1 MTKAKSF
8 RQEPTYHLHKII
20 EQYSQNL
27 CSPKNQSM
35 VLNQTA
41 SILKQYSQEPAL
53 WAMLDKAIPAMLRN
67 IERSSNIPVEELNKL
82 LAAYL
87 NDYPT
92 NKIPPASYDIAVFGL
107 LHSEVIQPEGG
118 VNLSTQCVSKACMF
132 LLGLSQKYRY
142 YDLREFYQWLDSA
155 EFDNAELYTSLALL
169 KLGMLCYRAKDP
181 LSHGLI
187 SSLPKELDTGWKMMM
202 AAKRHLWDICVNY
215 DLIKPLDV
223 FDVRPFR
230 ASRPAQICVVKS
242 FCDHDGLRLCKAL
255 IRNGVIWYSNII
267 QNMVIQ
273 DIPLSPERQEEL
285 AFNWVQQI

>member
-87 NDYPT
+87 SDYPT

-118 VNLSTQCVSKACMF
+118 VNLSTKCVSKACMF
-132 LLGLSQKYRY
+132 LLGLSQRYRY

-155 EFDNAELYTSLALL
+155 EFVNAELYTSLALL

-181 LSHGLI
+181 LPHGLT

-215 DLIKPLDV
+215 SLIKPRWSYTQLYTRSFGV
-223 FDVRPFR
+223 SKPI
-230 ASRPAQICVVKS
+230 QIRVAMSECNS
-242 FCDHDGLRLCKAL
+242 DGLELCRAL
-255 IRNGVIWYSNII
+255 IQYGIIWSPNRT
-267 QNMVIQ
+267 QR
-273 DIPLSPERQEEL
+273 IPLSPERQEEL
-285 AFNWVQQI
+285 AFNWVHQV

>member
-1 MTKAKSF
+1 MTKAKPFPS
-8 RQEPTYHLHKII
+8 PSLHEII
-20 EQYSQNL
+20 KQ
-27 CSPKNQSM
+27 CSHDLRSTRIQSK
-35 VLNQTA
+35 VLNQMVK
-41 SILKQYSQEPAL
+41 IIKQHPQEPAL

-169 KLGMLCYRAKDP
+169 KLGMLCYRTRDP
-181 LSHGLI
+181 LPHGLT

-202 AAKRHLWDICVNY
+202 AAKRRLWKICTDY
-215 DLIKPLDV
+215 MLIKPQSYMQS
-223 FDVRPFR
+223 FNSSQPIQVRLIR
-230 ASRPAQICVVKS
+230 SS
-242 FCDHDGLRLCKAL
+242 CDADGLNLCKVL
-255 IRNGVIWYSNII
+255 IRSGVIWSSDRT
-267 QNMVIQ
+267 QR
-273 DIPLSPERQEEL
+273 IPLSPERQEEL
-285 AFNWVQQI
+285 AFNWVHQV

>member
-87 NDYPT
+87 SDYPT

-118 VNLSTQCVSKACMF
+118 VNLSTKCVSKACMF
-132 LLGLSQKYRY
+132 LLGLSQRYRY
-142 YDLREFYQWLDSA
+142 YDLREFYQCLDSA
-155 EFDNAELYTSLALL
+155 EFVNAELYTSLALL

-181 LSHGLI
+181 LPHGLT
-187 SSLPKELDTGWKMMM
+187 SSLPKELDSGWKMMM
-202 AAKRHLWDICVNY
+202 AAKRRLWKICTDY
-215 DLIKPLDV
+215 MLIKPQSYMQS
-223 FDVRPFR
+223 FNSSQPIQVRLIR
-230 ASRPAQICVVKS
+230 SS
-242 FCDHDGLRLCKAL
+242 CDADGLNLCKVL
-255 IRNGVIWYSNII
+255 IRSGVIWSSDRT
-267 QNMVIQ
+267 QR
-273 DIPLSPERQEEL
+273 IPLSPEHQEEL
-285 AFNWVQQI
+285 AFNWVHQV

>member
-1 MTKAKSF
+1 MTKAKPFPS
-8 RQEPTYHLHKII
+8 PSLHEII
-20 EQYSQNL
+20 KQ
-27 CSPKNQSM
+27 CSHDLRSTRIQSK
-35 VLNQTA
+35 VLNQMVK
-41 SILKQYSQEPAL
+41 IIKQHPQEPAL

-118 VNLSTQCVSKACMF
+118 VNLSTQCVSKACTF

-142 YDLREFYQWLDSA
+142 YDLRESYQWLDSA
-155 EFDNAELYTSLALL
+155 EFDNAGLYACLVLL
-169 KLGMLCYRAKDP
+169 KLGMLCYRTRDP
-181 LSHGLI
+181 LPHGLT

-215 DLIKPLDV
+215 SLIKPRWSYTQLYTRSFGV
-223 FDVRPFR
+223 SKPI
-230 ASRPAQICVVKS
+230 QIRVAMSECNS
-242 FCDHDGLRLCKAL
+242 DGLELCRAL
-255 IRNGVIWYSNII
+255 IQYGIIWSPNRT
-267 QNMVIQ
+267 QR
-273 DIPLSPERQEEL
+273 IPLSPERQEEL
-285 AFNWVQQI
+285 AFNWVHQI

>member
-1 MTKAKSF
+1 MTNAKPFPS
-8 RQEPTYHLHKII
+8 PSLHEITK
-20 EQYSQNL
+20 Q
-27 CSPKNQSM
+27 CSHDLRSTRIQSK
-35 VLNQTA
+35 VLNQTVK
-41 SILKQYSQEPAL
+41 IIKQHPQEPAL

-169 KLGMLCYRAKDP
+169 KLGILCYRTRDP
-181 LSHGLI
+181 LPHGLT

-202 AAKRHLWDICVNY
+202 AAKRRLWDICVNY
-215 DLIKPLDV
+215 SLIKPRSYTQLYTRSFGV
-223 FDVRPFR
+223 SKPI
-230 ASRPAQICVVKS
+230 QIRVAMSECNS
-242 FCDHDGLRLCKAL
+242 DGLELCRAL
-255 IRNGVIWYSNII
+255 IQYGIIWSPNRT
-267 QNMVIQ
+267 QR
-273 DIPLSPERQEEL
+273 IPLSPERQEEL
-285 AFNWVQQI
+285 AFNWVHQV